1 VGAVRPWVLRALAMT
16 LLYGVGQTVFVALS
30 SRLVNLTPLWSALLL
45 GVLLLVGLVWAGAEV
60 IADRVPPEWTW
71 LKASLVTGPAAGL
84 LSWILLLSFVDSVG
98 VEDLGA
104 SLVGRASFTVLLVLA
119 SVSVGSRL
127 GWLSLRR
134 SGDPRADEDPGADV
148 DAPAEDGAGSVTT
161 RSGEAGAPPVIA
173 ASTAERVA
181 ARRARRVQER
191 EQREAGVIPGSSS
204 PGSSSPG
211 SSSPSAPAPARP
223 AAPSPTPSRAPAAA
237 GSRRSGARGDDPVRV
252 PFGTGPFADPPS
264 SPTPAASPTPSS
276 GGGYASPVVAVLPPV
291 TPLPA
296 PADRAGT
303 SDADDHEDHDGSD
316 GRRAGGGRRRFGL
329 RRPGSDTGP
338 DSGA

>member
-1 VGAVRPWVLRALAMT
+1 MGAVRPWVLRAVAMT

-30 SRLVNLTPLWSALLL
+30 SRLVNLTPVWSALLL

-104 SLVGRASFTVLLVLA
+104 ALVGRASFTVLLVLA

-148 DAPAEDGAGSVTT
+148 DAPDEDGAGAVTT

-191 EQREAGVIPGSSS
+191 EQREAGVVPGSPS
-204 PGSSSPG
+204 PGSPVV
-211 SSSPSAPAPARP
+211 PAPARP
-223 AAPSPTPSRAPAAA
+223 AAPSPAPSRAPAAA
-237 GSRRSGARGDDPVRV
+237 RPRRSGARGDDPVRV

-264 SPTPAASPTPSS
+264 SPTPAASPAPSAGG

-296 PADRAGT
+296 PADHAGA
-303 SDADDHEDHDGSD
+303 SDTDDHEDHDESG

-329 RRPGSDTGP
+329 RRPGSD
-338 DSGA
+338 SGA

>member
-1 VGAVRPWVLRALAMT
+1 MGGVRPWVLRALIMT
-16 LLYGVGQTVFVALS
+16 LLYGVGQTLFVALS
-30 SRLVNLTPLWSALLL
+30 ARLVDLTTLWSVLLL
-45 GVLLLVGLVWAGAEV
+45 GIVLLVGLVWGGAEV

-119 SVSVGSRL
+119 SVSLGSRF

-134 SGDPRADEDPGADV
+134 SGDPRADQDPGADV
-148 DAPAEDGAGSVTT
+148 DEPAEDAAGPTT
-161 RSGEAGAPPVIA
+161 RSGQAGPAPSIP

-181 ARRARRVQER
+181 ARRARRVEER
-191 EQREAGVIPGSSS
+191 EQREAGIAPGT
-204 PGSSSPG
+204 
-211 SSSPSAPAPARP
+211 PAPA
-223 AAPSPTPSRAPAAA
+223 AAPSPAPQRRATPSPVPAAA
-237 GSRRSGARGDDPVRV
+237 GPRRTGARGDDPVRV

-264 SPTPAASPTPSS
+264 SPTPAPRDG

-291 TPLPA
+291 TPLPSPEGRGGA
-296 PADRAGT
+296 TGASESSG
-303 SDADDHEDHDGSD
+303 ADDDGSD
-316 GRRAGGGRRRFGL
+316 GRRSGGGRRRFGL
-329 RRPGSDTGP
+329 RRPGADAAPDT
-338 DSGA
+338 DA

>member
-1 VGAVRPWVLRALAMT
+1 MGAVRPWVLRALAMT

-104 SLVGRASFTVLLVLA
+104 ALVGRASFTVLLVLV

-148 DAPAEDGAGSVTT
+148 DRPVEHGAGATTT

-191 EQREAGVIPGSSS
+191 EQREAGVVPGSPS
-204 PGSSSPG
+204 PGSPVV
-211 SSSPSAPAPARP
+211 PAPARP
-223 AAPSPTPSRAPAAA
+223 AAPSPTPARAPAAA
-237 GSRRSGARGDDPVRV
+237 RSRRSGARGDDPVRV

-264 SPTPAASPTPSS
+264 SPTPAAPAPSAGG

-296 PADRAGT
+296 SADRAGT
-303 SDADDHEDHDGSD
+303 SDADDHEDHDETG
-316 GRRAGGGRRRFGL
+316 GRRTGGGRRRFGL
-329 RRPGSDTGP
+329 RRPGPDAGP
-338 DSGA
+338 DADA

>member
-1 VGAVRPWVLRALAMT
+1 VGAVRPWVLRALVMT
-16 LLYGVGQTVFVALS
+16 LLYGVGQTLFVALS
-30 SRLVNLTPLWSALLL
+30 SRLVDLTVLWSAILL
-45 GVLLLVGLVWAGAEV
+45 GVLLLVGLVWSGAEV

-84 LSWILLLSFVDSVG
+84 LSWILLLSFVDAVG

-134 SGDPRADEDPGADV
+134 SGDPRADHDPGADV
-148 DAPAEDGAGSVTT
+148 DEPPEDGAGSATT
-161 RSGEAGAPPVIA
+161 WSGEAGPTPVLP

-181 ARRARRVQER
+181 ARRARRLEER
-191 EQREAGVIPGSSS
+191 ERREAG
-204 PGSSSPG
+204 
-211 SSSPSAPAPARP
+211 SAPAPGPSP
-223 AAPSPTPSRAPAAA
+223 AATPSPAA

-264 SPTPAASPTPSS
+264 SPTPASPAPSG

-296 PADRAGT
+296 QADQPVA
-303 SDADDHEDHDGSD
+303 SDPGDDDESD
-316 GRRAGGGRRRFGL
+316 GRRTGGRRRFGL
-329 RRPGSDTGP
+329 RRPGSDP
-338 DSGA
+338 EAGA

>member
-1 VGAVRPWVLRALAMT
+1 MT
-16 LLYGVGQTVFVALS
+16 LLYGVVQTLFVALS
-30 SRLVNLTPLWSALLL
+30 SRLVNLTLLWSVLLL
-45 GVLLLVGLVWAGAEV
+45 GLVLLVGLVWGGAEV

-84 LSWILLLSFVDSVG
+84 PGWILLLSFVDAVG

-134 SGDPRADEDPGADV
+134 SGDPRADQDPGADV
-148 DAPAEDGAGSVTT
+148 DEPAEPGVGSPTT
-161 RSGEAGAPPVIA
+161 WSGDAGATPVLP

-181 ARRARRVQER
+181 ARRARRLEER
-191 EQREAGVIPGSSS
+191 RQREAGDDPVPTPS
-204 PGSSSPG
+204 PAATP
-211 SSSPSAPAPARP
+211 PPARR
-223 AAPSPTPSRAPAAA
+223 AAPSPVSRA
-237 GSRRSGARGDDPVRV
+237 RRTGARGDDPVRV

-264 SPTPAASPTPSS
+264 SPTPASPAPSGG

-291 TPLPA
+291 TP
-296 PADRAGT
+296 
-303 SDADDHEDHDGSD
+303 
-316 GRRAGGGRRRFGL
+316 
-329 RRPGSDTGP
+329 
-338 DSGA
+338 